1 MSARAKFHCYAAQAK
16 PALLLC
22 GAVVVGAL
30 SFFCTPA
37 ARAQASAPQASGKVP
52 ATVPDLEPPVT
63 ENQMFAHVLLGQFEG
78 RTNGPDNELR
88 WDGEGWIG
96 TDTNR
101 LWLKSEGFSNNSTV
115 SDGDHEALY
124 DRPIPHVRYFDAQV
138 GVRADLDSGATR
150 TWAAVGIE
158 GLAPYRFEFAPTLYI
173 RDGGHVAGRVTG
185 SYDLLLTQRW
195 IVQPEAE
202 LNFYSKDDPSR
213 RIGSGLSDLDTGVRL
228 RYEISRKFAPY
239 IGFAYSGKYDNTAR
253 YSRQAGE
260 TTSDHRFVFGLR
272 LWF

>member
-1 MSARAKFHCYAAQAK
+1 MSTRAEFYRYAAQIRS
-16 PALLLC
+16 ALVLW
-22 GAVVVGAL
+22 GVVVAGLL
-30 SFFCTPA
+30 SLFFSTPA
-37 ARAQASAPQASGKVP
+37 ARAQASAPQSSGKVT
-52 ATVPDLEPPVT
+52 ATLPGLEPPV
-63 ENQMFAHVLLGQFEG
+63 EDNQIFFHARLDQFEG
-78 RTNGPDNELR
+78 RTNGPDNEVR
-88 WDGEGWIG
+88 WDGEGW
-96 TDTNR
+96 
-101 LWLKSEGFSNNSTV
+101 FSNNGTV

-124 DRPIPHVRYFDAQV
+124 DRPIPHMRYFDAQV
-138 GVRADLDSGATR
+138 GVRADLDSGPTR

-185 SYDLLLTQRW
+185 SYDLLLTQQW

-213 RIGSGLSDLDTGVRL
+213 QIGSGFSDLDTGVRL

-239 IGFAYSGKYDNTAR
+239 IGFAYSGKYGNTAS

>member
-1 MSARAKFHCYAAQAK
+1 MSDRANFHFYTAQAR
-16 PALLLC
+16 PALLLST
-22 GAVVVGAL
+22 AVVIGLL
-30 SFFCTPA
+30 SSFCMPA
-37 ARAQASAPQASGKVP
+37 ARAQASSPQPTGKVTASLP
-52 ATVPDLEPPVT
+52 GLEPPV
-63 ENQMFAHVLLGQFEG
+63 EDNQIFVHARLDQFEG
-78 RTNGPDNELR
+78 RTNGPDYELR

-96 TDTNR
+96 TDMNR
-101 LWLKSEGFSNNSTV
+101 LWLKSEGFSNNGTV
-115 SDGDHEALY
+115 GDGDHEALY
-124 DRPIPHVRYFDAQV
+124 DRPIPRMRYFDAQI
-138 GVRADLDSGATR
+138 GVRADLDSGPTR
-150 TWAAVGIE
+150 TWAAVGVE

-173 RDGGHVAGRVTG
+173 RDGGDVAGRVTG

-213 RIGSGLSDLDTGVRL
+213 RIGSGLSDLDAGVRL

-239 IGFAYSGKYDNTAR
+239 IGFTYSGKYGNTAS

-260 TTSDHRFVFGLR
+260 TTSDRRLVFGLR

>member
-1 MSARAKFHCYAAQAK
+1 VEAKAA
-16 PALLLC
+16 LIIC
-22 GAVVVGAL
+22 GAIVVGML

-37 ARAQASAPQASGKVP
+37 ARAQASAPQPSGKTT
-52 ATVPDLEPPVT
+52 ATVPDLGSPVKDN
-63 ENQMFAHVLLGQFEG
+63 EIFIHARIDQFEG
-78 RTNGPDNELR
+78 RTNGPDNEFR

-101 LWLKSEGFSNNSTV
+101 LWLKSEGFINNSTV

-124 DRPIPHVRYFDAQV
+124 DRPIPHLRYFDAQV
-138 GVRADLDSGATR
+138 GVRVDLDSLPGR

-158 GLAPYRFEFAPTLYI
+158 GLAPYRFEFAPTFYI
-173 RDGGHVAGRVTG
+173 RDGGYVAGRVTG

-213 RIGSGLSDLDTGVRL
+213 QIGSGLSDLDTGVRL

-239 IGFAYSGKYDNTAR
+239 IGFAHSRKYGNTAR

-260 TTSDHRFVFGLR
+260 ATSDNRFVFGLR

>member
-1 MSARAKFHCYAAQAK
+1 VSARAKSHCYAAQAK

-22 GAVVVGAL
+22 GAVVVGLL
-30 SFFCTPA
+30 SSFCTPA
-37 ARAQASAPQASGKVP
+37 AGAQASAPQSSGKVT
-52 ATVPDLEPPVT
+52 ATLPGLESPV
-63 ENQMFAHVLLGQFEG
+63 EDNQIFIHARLDQFEG
-78 RTNGPDNELR
+78 RTNGPDNEFR

-101 LWLKSEGFSNNSTV
+101 LWLKSEGFINNGTV

-124 DRPIPHVRYFDAQV
+124 DRPIPHMRYFDAQV
-138 GVRADLDSGATR
+138 GVRADLDSGPTR

-185 SYDLLLTQRW
+185 SYDLLLTQQW

-213 RIGSGLSDLDTGVRL
+213 QIGSGFSDLDTGVRL

-239 IGFAYSGKYDNTAR
+239 IGFAYSGKYGNTAG

-260 TTSDHRFVFGLR
+260 TTSDYRFVFGLR

>member
-1 MSARAKFHCYAAQAK
+1 VSARAKFHSFAAEAK

-22 GAVVVGAL
+22 SVVAVGLL
-30 SFFCTPA
+30 STFCTPPG
-37 ARAQASAPQASGKVP
+37 RAQASAPQSPGKVS
-52 ATVPDLEPPVT
+52 ATLPGLEPPV
-63 ENQMFAHVLLGQFEG
+63 EDHQIFAHARLDQFEG

-88 WDGEGWIG
+88 WDGEAWIG
-96 TDTNR
+96 TDMNR
-101 LWLKSEGFSNNSTV
+101 LWLKSEGFINNGTV

-124 DRPIPHVRYFDAQV
+124 DHPIPHMRYFDAQV
-138 GVRADLDSGATR
+138 GLRADLDSGPTR
-150 TWAAVGIE
+150 AWAAVGIE

-173 RDGGHVAGRVTG
+173 RDGGHVAGRIGG

-202 LNFYSKDDPSR
+202 LNFYSEDDPPR
-213 RIGSGLSDLDTGVRL
+213 RIGSGFSDLDAGVRL

-239 IGFAYSGKYDNTAR
+239 IGFAYSGKYGNTAR
-253 YSRQAGE
+253 YSRQSGE
-260 TTSDHRFVFGLR
+260 TTSDHSLVFGLR